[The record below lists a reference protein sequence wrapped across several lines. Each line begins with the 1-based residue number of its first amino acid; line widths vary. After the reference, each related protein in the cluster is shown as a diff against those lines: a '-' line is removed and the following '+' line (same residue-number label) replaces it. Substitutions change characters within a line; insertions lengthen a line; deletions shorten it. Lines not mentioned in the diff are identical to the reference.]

1 MVSSRTPRQ
10 DASARKSPAP
20 RRGDRSAPEDK
31 SRGARSA
38 PVRDADATAA
48 IVEALLKQ
56 LAAQS
61 RESLMEPWRERLAAS
76 EGLRREMGR
85 IVANLQVFFN
95 KWTVEII
102 IVLGQH
108 GTRRF
113 SELKGSLA
121 GISGRTLT
129 QRLRDLEEQ
138 GLVTRRMFDEMPV
151 RVEYALTRKGLDVAA
166 LALPLVLY
174 LQMER

>member
-1 MVSSRTPRQ
+1 MQ
-10 DASARKSPAP
+10 
-20 RRGDRSAPEDK
+20 
-31 SRGARSA
+31 
-38 PVRDADATAA
+38 
-48 IVEALLKQ
+48 ALLREM
-56 LAAQS
+56 AGQS
-61 RESLMEPWRERLAAS
+61 RERLMEPWRERLAAS
-76 EGLRREMGR
+76 EGLQREMDNV
-85 IVANLQVFFN
+85 VANLQVFFN

-113 SELKGSLA
+113 SELKASLS

-138 GLVTRRMFDEMPV
+138 GLVTRTMYDEMPV
-151 RVEYALTRKGLDVAA
+151 RVDYALTQKGLDVAA

-174 LQMER
+174 LQVER

>member
-1 MVSSRTPRQ
+1 MVSSRTPRGE
-10 DASARKSPAP
+10 A
-20 RRGDRSAPEDK
+20 
-31 SRGARSA
+31 
-38 PVRDADATAA
+38 
-48 IVEALLKQ
+48 ALLEG
-56 LAAQS
+56 LLREMAAQS
-61 RESLMEPWRERLAAS
+61 RERLVEPWRERLAAS
-76 EGLRREMGR
+76 EGLQREMDR
-85 IVANLQVFFN
+85 IVQNLQVFFS
-95 KWTVEII
+95 KWSVEII

-113 SELKGSLA
+113 SELKGSLS

-138 GLVTRRMFDEMPV
+138 GLVTRRLYDEMPV

-174 LQMER
+174 LQVER